1 MASGSPTIASL
12 PINPVRVRC
21 RYERSPV
28 RFESPWSGKG
38 QVLRR
43 FGRWRLAM
51 EWERL
56 TAAQADAIHT
66 LFEAYGTERSFTI
79 YNPERPLPT
88 GNASVAS
95 MASLKV
101 AGAGQTGL
109 TLNVDGAPN
118 STLLFKQ
125 GDFIGLANTGQVFRV
140 AANCTSNG
148 SGAATIALAQYI
160 GASPADNE
168 DVIVSYVPFRVLLD
182 QDPERAAAGP
192 SIQVSFGVEMSEW
205 L

>member
-56 TAAQADAIHT
+56 TAAQADAW
-66 LFEAYGTERSFTI
+66 
-79 YNPERPLPT
+79 PVPLH
-88 GNASVAS
+88 
-95 MASLKV
+95 
-101 AGAGQTGL
+101 
-109 TLNVDGAPN
+109 D
-118 STLLFKQ
+118 
-125 GDFIGLANTGQVFRV
+125 IGMQ
-140 AANCTSNG
+140 AA
-148 SGAATIALAQYI
+148 
-160 GASPADNE
+160 
-168 DVIVSYVPFRVLLD
+168 
-182 QDPERAAAGP
+182 RAAGYVGADHPAGY
-192 SIQVSFGVEMSEW
+192 
-205 L
+205 